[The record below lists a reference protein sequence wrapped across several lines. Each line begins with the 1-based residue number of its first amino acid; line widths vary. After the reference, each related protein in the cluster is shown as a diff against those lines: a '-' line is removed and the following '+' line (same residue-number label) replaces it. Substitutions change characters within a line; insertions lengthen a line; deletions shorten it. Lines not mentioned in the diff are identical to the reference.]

1 MTAAGDMSNSGGR
14 HTAAFYGIGPLA
26 SDGSNTPLS
35 LNATA
40 GITTMRFIVDNK
52 LEDQGGLGFALQ
64 DSVVLSASSCI
75 DFANNGSITGRLD
88 IAVRVVS
95 KLSRYV
101 TQRSMPM
108 LTVQMQVRNNVNPKR
123 LYIAADTI
131 DDTGRPI
138 VVEIDVPRPSEA
150 AATTAA
156 YTIWSVPVDQNRT
169 FGFYSIEAD
178 VDGDEGAVTLNGP
191 RVQLFSLPSCAS
203 VSKAPIS
210 AN

>member
-1 MTAAGDMSNSGGR
+1 M
-14 HTAAFYGIGPLA
+14 
-26 SDGSNTPLS
+26 
-35 LNATA
+35 
-40 GITTMRFIVDNK
+40 
-52 LEDQGGLGFALQ
+52 EDQGGLGFALQ

-88 IAVRVVS
+88 IAVR
-95 KLSRYV
+95 
-101 TQRSMPM
+101 
-108 LTVQMQVRNNVNPKR
+108 NNVNPKR

-150 AATTAA
+150 AAATAA

-191 RVQLFSLPSCAS
+191 RVQLFSLPPCAS